1 MGAVKPK
8 TRRRL
13 AFVAGFIV
21 YFSLL
26 WTFWWT
32 PVVYPLKVF
41 VVLLHELS
49 HAIAAWATGGSV
61 HFIELDP
68 RVGGVTMVEG
78 GIPLF
83 TLSAGYLGSLAWGVA
98 LVRAAYW
105 KRMRAWAMTAVIGT
119 SVLVL
124 TALFVRNGFGI
135 GFGIFFGLAMI
146 AAAWRL
152 SELWNRRL
160 VLVLGMTSCLY
171 AVLDIKSDILDRP
184 LAPSDAA
191 MLGSLTGIPTLVF
204 GVLWIVVALGV
215 CALLVRW
222 TWSKA

>member
-1 MGAVKPK
+1 VKPK
-8 TRRRL
+8 TRRQL
-13 AFVAGFIV
+13 GFVAGFVV

-26 WTFWWT
+26 WTFWST

-61 HFIELDP
+61 DYIELDP
-68 RVGGVTMVEG
+68 RQGGATWIRG
-78 GIPLF
+78 GLPFL
-83 TLSAGYLGSLAWGVA
+83 TLSAGYLGSLLWGVG

-105 KRMRAWAMTAVIGT
+105 KKMRAWAMTAVMGT
-119 SVLVL
+119 MVLLL
-124 TALFVRNGFGI
+124 TAFFVANGFGI
-135 GFGIFFGLAMI
+135 VFGILFGLAML
-146 AAAWRL
+146 ASAWRL

-160 VLVLGMTSCLY
+160 ILVLGMTSCLY

-184 LAPSDAA
+184 LAPSDAF
-191 MLGSLTGIPTLVF
+191 MLGEMTGIPTLLW
-204 GVLWIVVALGV
+204 GVLWIGIAFAV
-215 CALLVRW
+215 CGMLLRW

>member
-1 MGAVKPK
+1 MKPK
-8 TRRRL
+8 TRRRVG
-13 AFVAGFIV
+13 FVAGFVV

-32 PVVYPLKVF
+32 PVVYPLKIF

-49 HAIAAWATGGSV
+49 HAIAAWVTGGSV
-61 HFIELDP
+61 SYIELDP
-68 RVGGVTMVEG
+68 RQGGATWIQG

-83 TLSAGYLGSLAWGVA
+83 TLSAGYLGSLLWGVG

-105 KRMRAWAMTAVIGT
+105 KKMRAWAMTAVIGT
-119 SVLVL
+119 MVLLL
-124 TALFVRNGFGI
+124 TTFFVANRFGI
-135 GFGIFFGLAMI
+135 VFGFVFGLAML
-146 AAAWRL
+146 ASAWRL

-184 LAPSDAA
+184 QAPSDAF
-191 MLGSLTGIPTLVF
+191 MLGQLTGVPALLW
-204 GVLWIVVALGV
+204 GVLWIGIAFVVCGR
-215 CALLVRW
+215 LLRW

>member
-1 MGAVKPK
+1 VRPK

-13 AFVAGFIV
+13 GFLAGFTL

-26 WTFWWT
+26 WTFWET
-32 PVVYPLKVF
+32 PVVYPLKIF

-49 HAIAAWATGGSV
+49 HAVAAWATGGSV
-61 HFIELDP
+61 GYIELDP
-68 RVGGVTMVEG
+68 RQGGATWITG
-78 GIPLF
+78 GLPFF
-83 TLSAGYLGSLAWGVA
+83 TLSAGYLGSLLWGVG

-105 KRMRAWAMTAVIGT
+105 KKLRAWAMTALIGA

-135 GFGIFFGLAMI
+135 AFGILFGLAMI
-146 AAAWRL
+146 GSAWQI
-152 SELWNRRL
+152 SDLWNRRL

-171 AVLDIKSDILDRP
+171 AVLDIKSDVLDRP
-184 LAPSDAA
+184 QLPSDAA
-191 MLGSLTGIPTLVF
+191 MLGEMTGIPTLVW
-204 GVLWIVVALGV
+204 GVLWIGIALGV

>member
-1 MGAVKPK
+1 LKPR
-8 TRRRL
+8 TRRRI
-13 AFVAGFIV
+13 AFVGGFIV

-61 HFIELDP
+61 DYIELDP
-68 RVGGVTMVEG
+68 RQGGATWIRG
-78 GIPLF
+78 GLPFF
-83 TLSAGYLGSLAWGVA
+83 TLSAGYLGSLLWGVG

-105 KRMRAWAMTAVIGT
+105 KKMRAWAMTAVIGT
-119 SVLVL
+119 MVLLL
-124 TALFVRNGFGI
+124 TAFFVANRFGI
-135 GFGIFFGLAMI
+135 LFGIVFGLAML

-152 SELWNRRL
+152 TELWNRRL

-171 AVLDIKSDILDRP
+171 AVLDIQSDILDRP
-184 LAPSDAA
+184 ELPSDAA
-191 MLGSLTGIPTLVF
+191 MLAEMTGVPTLVW
-204 GVLWIVVALGV
+204 GVIWIGLALGV
-215 CALLVRW
+215 CALLLRW